1 MGARSLSE
9 ITMDNTF
16 TLTATCPARSG
27 IVAAVTTYL
36 SDQGCYLTELHQFDD
51 EDTGR
56 FFLRTEGRVTGSST
70 TIEALEQGFTAVAE
84 RLDMEWAFHR
94 TNEPMKAI
102 IMVSKFDHC
111 LEDLLYRIRKG
122 ELRLHI
128 TAVISN
134 HLDCRGQVE
143 REGIRFVHLPV
154 TKEKKRQQEQTLLQ
168 IVEETGTEL
177 VILARYM
184 QILSDELCGA
194 LQGRA
199 INIHHSFLPGFKGA
213 KPYHQAYERGVKLIG
228 ATAHYVTADLDEG
241 PIIEQS
247 VQPVDHSYAPEAS
260 VGVGRD
266 TATVPLARAVRLHSE
281 HRVPLDGNKTVIF
294 K

>member
-1 MGARSLSE
+1 
-9 ITMDNTF
+9 MDNTF
-16 TLTATCPARSG
+16 TLTSTCPARSG

-247 VQPVDHSYAPEAS
+247 VQPVDHSYTPEAL
-260 VGVGRD
+260 VAVGRD
-266 TATVPLARAVRLHSE
+266 TETVALARAVRLHSE
-281 HRVPLDGNKTVIF
+281 HRVFLDGNKTVIF

>member
-1 MGARSLSE
+1 
-9 ITMDNTF
+9 MDDTF

-247 VQPVDHSYAPEAS
+247 VQPVDHSYTPEAL
-260 VGVGRD
+260 VAVGRD
-266 TATVPLARAVRLHSE
+266 TETVALARAVRLHSE
-281 HRVPLDGNKTVIF
+281 HRVFLDGNKTVIF

>member
-1 MGARSLSE
+1 MGARWLSE

-16 TLTATCPARSG
+16 TLTSTCPARSG

-247 VQPVDHSYAPEAS
+247 VQPVDHSYTPEAL
-260 VGVGRD
+260 VAVGRD
-266 TATVPLARAVRLHSE
+266 TETVALARAVRLHSE
-281 HRVPLDGNKTVIF
+281 HRVFLDGNKTVIF

>member
-1 MGARSLSE
+1 
-9 ITMDNTF
+9 MDNTF

-36 SDQGCYLTELHQFDD
+36 SDKGCYLTELHQFDD

-56 FFLRTEGRVTGSST
+56 FFLRTEGRVTGSSA

-247 VQPVDHSYAPEAS
+247 VQPVDHSYTPEAL
-260 VGVGRD
+260 VAVGRD
-266 TATVPLARAVRLHSE
+266 TETVALARAVRLHSE
-281 HRVPLDGNKTVIF
+281 HRVFLDGNKTVIF

>member
-1 MGARSLSE
+1 MISE
-9 ITMDNTF
+9 TTMDTTF

-36 SDQGCYLTELHQFDD
+36 SDNGCYLTELHQFDD

-56 FFLRTEGRVTGSST
+56 FFLRTEGRVTDGST
-70 TIEALEQGFTAVAE
+70 RIENLEQGFTAVAE

-94 TNEPMKAI
+94 TKEPMKAI

-122 ELRLHI
+122 ELRLDI

-154 TKEKKRQQEQTLLQ
+154 TKENKRQQEQTLLQ

-184 QILSDELCGA
+184 QILSNELCAA
-194 LQGRA
+194 LKGRA

-247 VQPVDHSYAPEAS
+247 VQPVDHSYTPEAL
-260 VGVGRD
+260 VAVGRD
-266 TATVPLARAVRLHSE
+266 TETVALARAVRLHSE
-281 HRVPLDGNKTVIF
+281 HRVFLDGNKTVIF

>member
-1 MGARSLSE
+1 
-9 ITMDNTF
+9 MDNTF

-36 SDQGCYLTELHQFDD
+36 SDKGCYLTELHQFDD

-56 FFLRTEGRVTGSST
+56 FFLRTEGRVTGSSA

-154 TKEKKRQQEQTLLQ
+154 TKENKRQQEQTLLQ

-194 LQGRA
+194 LKGRA

-247 VQPVDHSYAPEAS
+247 VQPVDHSYTPEAL
-260 VGVGRD
+260 VAVGRD
-266 TATVPLARAVRLHSE
+266 TETVALARAVRLHSE
-281 HRVPLDGNKTVIF
+281 HRVFLDGNKTVIF

>member
-1 MGARSLSE
+1 
-9 ITMDNTF
+9 MDNTF

-56 FFLRTEGRVTGSST
+56 FFLRTEGRVTGSSA

-154 TKEKKRQQEQTLLQ
+154 TKENKRQQEQTLLQ

-247 VQPVDHSYAPEAS
+247 VQPVDHSYTPEAL
-260 VGVGRD
+260 VAVGRD
-266 TATVPLARAVRLHSE
+266 TETVALARAVRLHSE
-281 HRVPLDGNKTVIF
+281 HRVFLDGNKTVIF

>member
-1 MGARSLSE
+1 
-9 ITMDNTF
+9 MDNTF

-36 SDQGCYLTELHQFDD
+36 SDKGCYLTELHQFDD

-154 TKEKKRQQEQTLLQ
+154 TKENKRQQEQTLLQ

-194 LQGRA
+194 LKGRA

-247 VQPVDHSYAPEAS
+247 VQPVDHSYTPEAL
-260 VGVGRD
+260 VAVGRD
-266 TATVPLARAVRLHSE
+266 TETVALARAVRLHSE
-281 HRVPLDGNKTVIF
+281 HRVFLDGNKTVIF

>member
-1 MGARSLSE
+1 
-9 ITMDNTF
+9 MDTTF

-36 SDQGCYLTELHQFDD
+36 SDNGCYLTELHQFDD

-56 FFLRTEGRVTGSST
+56 FFLRTEGRVTDGST
-70 TIEALEQGFTAVAE
+70 RIENLEQGFTAVAE

-94 TNEPMKAI
+94 TKEPMKAI

-122 ELRLHI
+122 ELRLDI

-154 TKEKKRQQEQTLLQ
+154 TKENKRQQEQTLLQ

-184 QILSDELCGA
+184 QILSNELCAA
-194 LQGRA
+194 LKGRA

-247 VQPVDHSYAPEAS
+247 VQPVDHSYTPEAL
-260 VGVGRD
+260 VAVGRD
-266 TATVPLARAVRLHSE
+266 TETVALARAVRLHSE
-281 HRVPLDGNKTVIF
+281 HRVFLDGNKTVIF

>member
-1 MGARSLSE
+1 
-9 ITMDNTF
+9 MDNTF

-143 REGIRFVHLPV
+143 REGVRFVHLPV

-247 VQPVDHSYAPEAS
+247 VQPVDHSYTPEAL
-260 VGVGRD
+260 VAVGRD
-266 TATVPLARAVRLHSE
+266 TETVALARAVRLHSE
-281 HRVPLDGNKTVIF
+281 HRVFLDGNKTVIF

>member
-1 MGARSLSE
+1 
-9 ITMDNTF
+9 MDNTF

-247 VQPVDHSYAPEAS
+247 VQPVDHSYTPDALVA
-260 VGVGRD
+260 VGRD
-266 TATVPLARAVRLHSE
+266 TETVALARAVRLHSE
-281 HRVPLDGNKTVIF
+281 HRVFLDGNKTVIF

>member
-1 MGARSLSE
+1 
-9 ITMDNTF
+9 MDTTF

-36 SDQGCYLTELHQFDD
+36 SDNGCYLTELHQFDD

-56 FFLRTEGRVTGSST
+56 FFLRTEGRVTDGST
-70 TIEALEQGFTAVAE
+70 RIENLEQGFTAVAE

-94 TNEPMKAI
+94 TKEPMKAI

-122 ELRLHI
+122 ELRLDI

-154 TKEKKRQQEQTLLQ
+154 TKENKRQQEQTLLQ
-168 IVEETGTEL
+168 IVEETRTEL

-184 QILSDELCGA
+184 QILSNELCDA
-194 LQGRA
+194 LKGRA

-247 VQPVDHSYAPEAS
+247 VQPVDHSYTPEAL
-260 VGVGRD
+260 VAVGRD
-266 TATVPLARAVRLHSE
+266 TETVALARAVRLHSE
-281 HRVPLDGNKTVIF
+281 HRVFLDGNKTVIF